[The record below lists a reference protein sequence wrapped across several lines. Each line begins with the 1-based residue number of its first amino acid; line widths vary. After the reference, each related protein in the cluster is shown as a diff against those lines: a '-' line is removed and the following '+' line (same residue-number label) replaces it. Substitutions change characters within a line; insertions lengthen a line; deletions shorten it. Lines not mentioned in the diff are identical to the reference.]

1 MFHSLFTQPASKVF
15 LMHQH
20 QQYSYGWLQKRIL
33 QLTGL
38 FNSIAL
44 KAGDR
49 LLLAISDEV
58 EFSAV
63 FLAALA
69 NGIAII
75 PLDPDTKAPRA
86 TALVNRTRI
95 ACIIGDEQTL
105 QSWNLADREGQRVI
119 VKTKRESGNSGH
131 LSRFLKKKTIAL
143 SENNYYSLLE
153 SIEPAPAF
161 PATPAS
167 DTLAYI
173 IFTSGTT
180 AASKGVCIT
189 HGNLFTHLATLQ
201 KVYSLT
207 EESSLLNQLM
217 LWHADGC
224 IQGPV
229 LAAFSGCV
237 WHHPFRFSIDKVPAL
252 LDYCFARDISHIFV
266 VPAMLNMILQFSEEA
281 EEIFQYPAFTALI
294 SVSAHLEKT
303 LWERFETIFRIPVN
317 NVYGLTETVAGSLFC
332 GPLAGTYRQFTVG
345 KPVDCTFR
353 IVDDQGQELPAG
365 GTGELLLK
373 GDHIMKKYW
382 DDESIT
388 ISAFRDGWFLT
399 GDLASMDADGFVTIL
414 GRKKNLIISGGFNI
428 QPEEVTESVLTH
440 PAVSEACALGL
451 HDPVFGEKL
460 VAAVVLRPGHTATS
474 PEIADHCRLQLEEK
488 KIPQRIYI
496 LDQLPK
502 GASGKVQLPVLIENL
517 QKLNSDTADD
527 VTDLYQDILTI
538 ASETFQIPVSRISL
552 TDTSQTLSGWDSLA
566 HLSFVT
572 ELESHFGIRFNT
584 AEIMTLNSIKRATF
598 LIKEKYAKRVI

>member
-1 MFHSLFTQPASKVF
+1 MFHSLFTQPANKVF

-38 FNSIAL
+38 FKSISL

-49 LLLAISDEV
+49 LLLAIADEL

-86 TALVNRTRI
+86 TALITRSGI
-95 ACIIGDEQTL
+95 ACVIGDEQTL
-105 QSWNLADREGQRVI
+105 KTWDLADSEVQTII

-131 LSRFLKKKTIAL
+131 LSRFLTKKTTAL
-143 SENNYYSLLE
+143 SKNNYYSLLE
-153 SIEPAPAF
+153 NIEPIAEF
-161 PATPAS
+161 PATPAL

-189 HGNLFTHLATLQ
+189 HGNLFAHLATLQ
-201 KVYSLT
+201 KVYTLT
-207 EESSLLNQLM
+207 EGSALLNQLM

-229 LAAFSGCV
+229 LAAFSGCT
-237 WHHPFRFSIDKVPAL
+237 WHYPFRFSIDKVPAL
-252 LDYCFARDISHIFV
+252 LDYCFARDISHIFM
-266 VPAMLNMILQFSEEA
+266 VPAMLNMILQFSEDS
-281 EEIFQYPAFTALI
+281 EETFQYPAFKAFI
-294 SVSAHLEKT
+294 SVSAHLEKA
-303 LWERFETIFRIPVN
+303 LWERFETAFRIPVN

-332 GPLAGTYRQFTVG
+332 GPRDGTYRQFTVG

-353 IVDDQGQELPAG
+353 ISDDQGQDLPAG

-373 GDHIMKKYW
+373 GDHIMKRYL

-388 ISAFRDGWFLT
+388 VSSFRDGWFLT
-399 GDLASMDADGFVTIL
+399 GDLAAMDGDGFVTIH

-428 QPEEVTESVLTH
+428 QPEEVTESILSH
-440 PAVSEACALGL
+440 PAVLEACALGL
-451 HDPVFGEKL
+451 PDPVFGERL
-460 VAAVVLRPGHTATS
+460 VAAVVLRPGFTTSS
-474 PEIADHCRLQLEEK
+474 PEIADHCRLLLEEK
-488 KIPQRIYI
+488 KVPQRIYI

-502 GASGKVQLPVLIENL
+502 GVSGKVQLPALIEKL
-517 QKLNSDTADD
+517 QNISMDIVDE
-527 VTDLYQDILTI
+527 VTDPFQEILTI